1 VISLLHRL
9 SSYPRRDDRSDKSD
23 PRVRTTVIAKWRPWV
38 YYLVSTVR
46 RDGSSHLARLMS
58 SLETGISFDR
68 APNQPEKFITQVVR
82 CNRFGIAKSW
92 DHPLHEVQ
100 YDAIEEARQ
109 GHEKALAM
117 FAVGGTPKV

>member
-1 VISLLHRL
+1 MAELVLVRPMR
-9 SSYPRRDDRSDKSD
+9 PRWIDDDANPKD

-46 RDGSSHLARLMS
+46 LDGSSHLARLMS

-68 APNQPEKFITQVVR
+68 APNQPEKFVTQVVR
-82 CNRFGIAKSW
+82 CDRFGIARSW
-92 DHPLHEVQ
+92 DHPLHEEQ

-109 GHEKALAM
+109 GHERALAI
-117 FAVGGTPKV
+117 FAGGGTR